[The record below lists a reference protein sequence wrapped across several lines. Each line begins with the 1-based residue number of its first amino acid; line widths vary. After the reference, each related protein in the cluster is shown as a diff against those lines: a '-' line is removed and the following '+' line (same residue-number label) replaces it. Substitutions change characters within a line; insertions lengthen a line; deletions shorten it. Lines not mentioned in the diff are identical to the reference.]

1 MSLNF
6 ILQPFNPCVSAY
18 GCSYFHFKCPSE
30 HLSGT
35 SLSLSCIKSSINRM
49 RAARLANIAKA
60 LFRSDIN
67 LYSWY
72 SIAKACQ
79 ETIKRS
85 CVVIPVPGLAVAQQ
99 VPAPRRLFLPH
110 SRHLGRSVPLQRP
123 HGRPLLRQFV
133 PLPKQQRLQQR
144 HRRHLRWVRQSLR
157 TVQFVVAGCSV
168 AADDFLGPPSTR
180 DTCRIIRDFGIR
192 WKWSSSQGDV
202 SGELPGTAST
212 ASLYTETEERTCFLS

>member
-144 HRRHLRWVRQSLR
+144 HRRHLRWGRQSLR
-157 TVQFVVAGCSV
+157 TGRVRCGGLLYRGWRLPGSTVVTWYVSHNSGLWNS
-168 AADDFLGPPSTR
+168 LE
-180 DTCRIIRDFGIR
+180 
-192 WKWSSSQGDV
+192 WSSSQGDV

-212 ASLYTETEERTCFLS
+212 APLYTEKEERTCFLC